1 MKDFFKRRLLDPLLA
16 LLKQGVAPE
25 RLALC
30 VAIGVT
36 VGLIPVLGISTLL
49 CTVIALAFRLNLP
62 AMQLTQAVMAPLQLL
77 LIVPF
82 VRLGEW
88 MMHAVTQPVSISAGL
103 ALMRQGIWH
112 TVVILKDAI
121 LHASVAWI
129 AVAPVAVYTLYRILR
144 PIFSR
149 AAAAMPGAKASVV
162 STPVKSF

>member
-16 LLKQGVAPE
+16 LLKQGVAPD

-36 VGLIPVLGISTLL
+36 VGLIPILGVSTLL
-49 CTVIALAFRLNLP
+49 CAAIALAFRLNLP

-82 VRLGEW
+82 VRMGEW
-88 MMHAVTQPVSISAGL
+88 MMHAAPQPVSISAGL
-103 ALMRQGIWH
+103 ALMKQGIWH
-112 TVVILKDAI
+112 TVLVLKDAI

-129 AVAPVAVYTLYRILR
+129 VVSPVSIYVLYRLLR

-149 AAAAMPGAKASVV
+149 AAAAMPGAKASTAT
-162 STPVKSF
+162 SPVQSS

>member
-16 LLKQGVAPE
+16 LLVQGVAPE

-36 VGLIPVLGISTLL
+36 VGLIPVLGVSTLL
-49 CTVIALAFRLNLP
+49 CTAIALAFRLNLP
-62 AMQLTQAVMAPLQLL
+62 AIQLTQAVMAPLQLL

-88 MMHAVTQPVSISAGL
+88 MMHAAPQPVSISAGL
-103 ALMRQGIWH
+103 DLMKQGIWH
-112 TVVILKDAI
+112 AVVVLKDAI

-129 AVAPVAVYTLYRILR
+129 ALAPIAVYTLYKILR

-149 AAAAMPGAKASVV
+149 AAAAMPG
-162 STPVKSF
+162 VKSPGSTTIKSF

>member
-1 MKDFFKRRLLDPLLA
+1 MKDFFKRRLLDPLLS

-36 VGLIPVLGISTLL
+36 VGLVPVLGVSTLL

-88 MMHAVTQPVSISAGL
+88 MMHAATQPVSISAGL
-103 ALMRQGIWH
+103 ALMQQGIWH
-112 TVVILKDAI
+112 TVIVLKDAI

-149 AAAAMPGAKASVV
+149 AAAAMPGARSPA

>member
-1 MKDFFKRRLLDPLLA
+1 MKDFCKRRLLDPLLA

-88 MMHAVTQPVSISAGL
+88 MMQAATQPVSINAGL
-103 ALMRQGIWH
+103 ALMKQGIWH
-112 TVVILKDAI
+112 TVIILKDAI

-162 STPVKSF
+162 STPVKSI

>member
-62 AMQLTQAVMAPLQLL
+62 AIQLTQAVMAPLQLL

-88 MMHAVTQPVSISAGL
+88 MMHAATQPVSISAGL
-103 ALMRQGIWH
+103 ALMKQGIWH
-112 TVVILKDAI
+112 TVIVLKDAI

-129 AVAPVAVYTLYRILR
+129 AVAPVAIYALYRVLR

-149 AAAAMPGAKASVV
+149 AAAAMPGARPPV

>member
-62 AMQLTQAVMAPLQLL
+62 AIQLTQAVMAPLQLL

-88 MMHAVTQPVSISAGL
+88 MMHAATQPVSISAGL
-103 ALMRQGIWH
+103 ALMKQGIWH
-112 TVVILKDAI
+112 TVIVLKDAI

-129 AVAPVAVYTLYRILR
+129 AVAPVAVFMLYRVLR

-149 AAAAMPGAKASVV
+149 AAAAMPGARSPV

>member
-25 RLALC
+25 RLAVC

-36 VGLIPVLGISTLL
+36 VGLIPVLGVSTLL

-88 MMHAVTQPVSISAGL
+88 MMHAATQPVSISAGL
-103 ALMRQGIWH
+103 ALMKQGIWH
-112 TVVILKDAI
+112 TVIVLKDAI

-129 AVAPVAVYTLYRILR
+129 AVAPVAIYTLYRILR
-144 PIFSR
+144 PIFTR
-149 AAAAMPGAKASVV
+149 AAAAMPGARSSA

>member
-62 AMQLTQAVMAPLQLL
+62 AIQLTQAVMAPLQLL

-88 MMHAVTQPVSISAGL
+88 MMHAATQPVSISAGL
-103 ALMRQGIWH
+103 ALMKQGIWH
-112 TVVILKDAI
+112 TVIVLKDAI

-129 AVAPVAVYTLYRILR
+129 AVAPVTVFLLYRVLR

-149 AAAAMPGAKASVV
+149 AAAAMPGARSTV